1 MKYYDREFRVLLT
14 GLLTGYRKMI
24 EQSLA
29 VSKDPNYHLFANDT
43 KKQIDEALKVVKPN
57 VYNSAPE
64 GKVKKLEAD
73 TQAHLQKM
81 EKEYQDKIAELE
93 KNFDKRIK
101 AKLEILKK
109 QQEDN
114 IRNELSEQWEKEK
127 QTMVSVELMPQ
138 LLQEFLEEKGIVK
151 SVSKKESQ
159 TTKTEDSGSDDL
171 DSDDLDTV
179 G

>member
-1 MKYYDREFRVLLT
+1 MKYYDREFRVFLT

-57 VYNSAPE
+57 VYNSVTE

-73 TQAHLQKM
+73 TEVYLQKM

-93 KNFDKRIK
+93 NNFDNRTK

-114 IRNELSEQWEKEK
+114 IRNELSEQWEQEK
-127 QTMVSVELMPQ
+127 RTMVSVELLPQ
-138 LLQEFLEEKGIVK
+138 LLREFFEEKGIVQ
-151 SVSKKESQ
+151 SVSKTESQ
-159 TTKTEDSGSDDL
+159 TTKTESSDLDDL
-171 DSDDLDTV
+171 DSGEPEIMD
-179 G
+179 

>member
-57 VYNSAPE
+57 VYNSVTE
-64 GKVKKLEAD
+64 GKVKKLEAN
-73 TQAHLQKM
+73 TEVYLQKM

-93 KNFDKRIK
+93 NNFDNRTK

-114 IRNELSEQWEKEK
+114 IRNELSEQWEQEK
-127 QTMVSVELMPQ
+127 RTMVSVELLPQ
-138 LLQEFLEEKGIVK
+138 LLQEFFYEKGIVQ
-151 SVSKKESQ
+151 SVSKTESQ
-159 TTKTEDSGSDDL
+159 TNKTEDSGSDDL
-171 DSDDLDTV
+171 GSGELETLD
-179 G
+179 